1 MIFVWTAK
9 VIMPGF
15 RDEIFVSP
23 ALINSLAELTEDVYE
38 VGMFA
43 VPHAGYAL
51 LFLPTMVIKL
61 DDDLLKK
68 LEDTS
73 IEDLNYPLNTIDHVF
88 T

>member
-1 MIFVWTAK
+1 
-9 VIMPGF
+9 MPGF
-15 RDEIFVSP
+15 REEIFVSP
-23 ALINSLAELTEDVYE
+23 ALINSLGELTEDVYE

-43 VPHAGYAL
+43 VPHTGHAL

-68 LEDTS
+68 LEETS
-73 IEDLNYPLNTIDHVF
+73 IEDLNYPLNTIEHVF